1 MWLRDGLP
9 EDLAGARVLSYG
21 YDSKLIQSET
31 FQSVDNIA
39 DSFLVSMRSIRVH
52 DRVSRL
58 STKFVQPAHFHRVDL
73 LLGL

>member
-9 EDLAGARVLSYG
+9 QDLAGARVLSYG

-52 DRVSRL
+52 DRVRGL
-58 STKFVQPAHFHRVDL
+58 STKFVQQAHFHRVDL